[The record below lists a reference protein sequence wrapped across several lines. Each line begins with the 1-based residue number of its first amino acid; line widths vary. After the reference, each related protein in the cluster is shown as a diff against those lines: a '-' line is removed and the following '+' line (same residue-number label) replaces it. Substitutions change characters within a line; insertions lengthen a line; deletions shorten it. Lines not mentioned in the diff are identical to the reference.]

1 MEIQVRKVKK
11 DFMIGNID
19 VDNTIYNDVLLQNYS
34 YTELNDNGWMTDDII
49 YSDGFI
55 SAIERG
61 LIPALKKFDTDS
73 HRFYNELEEYHHAI
87 IDGVCRNIYFYPE
100 EN

>member
-1 MEIQVRKVKK
+1 MEIRVRKVKK
-11 DFMIGNID
+11 DFMVGNID
-19 VDNTIYNDVLLQNYS
+19 IDGTIYSDILLDHYS
-34 YTELNDNGWMTDDII
+34 FDELSSNGWMTDDII

-61 LIPALKKFDTDS
+61 QIPDLRMYDTDS
-73 HRFYNELEEYHHAI
+73 HRFASELEEYHHAI
-87 IDGVCRNIYFYPE
+87 VDGVCRNIYFYPE